1 MVKLFVPSK
10 APSHR
15 QERVAEELR
24 FLICKELQKDNLPV
38 ERDDEDVLIK
48 PNSPITITHVTI
60 SPDLRHAQIGIMPLG
75 GIDQDTA
82 VKYMKANAWFL
93 RTSIAK
99 QLKTRVTP
107 ELRFYLDAQ
116 FDNAAKIDAIID
128 NITKS

>member
-24 FLICKELQKDNLPV
+24 FLMCQALQKDNLPI
-38 ERDDEDVLIK
+38 ERDDEGILIK
-48 PNSPITITHVTI
+48 PNAPITITHIAV

-75 GIDQDTA
+75 GIGQEIA

-99 QLKTRVTP
+99 QLKTRITP
-107 ELRFYLDAQ
+107 ELRFYLDEH
-116 FDNAAKIDAIID
+116 FDNAAKIDALLD
-128 NITKS
+128 NIQKD